1 MKRILFI
8 TILFLQFVC
17 TWAQQKE
24 ITLSGY
30 VEDGFLKTPLLHAR
44 VSVCRTDSTV
54 LVDSATVMP
63 FGEFVNGELKLKST
77 KFTATVRTDA
87 KALLWHVQMKG
98 YNDVWQRV
106 NIGKADNVD
115 VPTTGLRK
123 ARETQMDEVLVK
135 ATKVKMFYRGDTIVY
150 NADAFNLPQGSM
162 LDDLIRQMPGVTL
175 NEAGEIFVNG
185 RKVDELLLGSQSF
198 MRGKKQVLLENL
210 PYYTVKNIKVYDK
223 QSDKSEALGYDVEPK
238 KFVMDVNL
246 KDEFRNGYIAN
257 AEAAGGG
264 SPLGERGGGRWLG
277 RAFLLGFTDRT
288 RLTLF
293 GNINNVN
300 ETRHIGESSHWSPAS
315 MPSSMTTTRS
325 AAAEFYYHSKE
336 DKVKETLN
344 ADFTS
349 TTNTTDMHQRRE
361 QFLQGST
368 PLSTSSSW
376 DRSGTH
382 QLKLHNSLSLKAPL
396 WGLHNLDFYHLT
408 RDGTFHSAFDQ
419 WSDTLVASKRSIG
432 MSEGKAWGIK
442 VESQG
447 AFNLN
452 KEKQQHMDFFL
463 VLAYDRDESQ
473 QANRYE
479 TKQFAAKQTLAT
491 HNSDDLLNSSLN
503 GLLLLSTGRSIGKGM
518 HVGVGENVTYSI
530 QHRHDYLYHPDT
542 LLLPSQLDM
551 LTAISDPRNS
561 YDSHHSHVVGTTR
574 LFIGKTA
581 THKMKHYGNLPP
593 MTYTPWEFSLNVPI
607 HHEQLD
613 YQRGV
618 LDTLTMQNTLF
629 LNASANYRLLRNEGV
644 HDLRIDASFDQRSV
658 DLLDRL
664 GWHDDSQPLIVRQGN
679 PDLKHY
685 ATSRI
690 SANYYNNNGHGHQ
703 QTLHFGTS
711 FNYDHRSV
719 AQSVTYAPTTG
730 VYTYK
735 PMNVSG
741 NYLLSGNFDFS
752 RTLDGKHRWS
762 IQTNADASLH
772 HSVDHATFDNGTKVV
787 AGMTESH
794 ENVVNTLTLHDNTYI
809 QYNKGKLNLRAT
821 GDIRW
826 RHSDGQ
832 MLDFDVLN
840 AFDYQ
845 YGLSGRYTI
854 PDINMTV
861 SADANMFS
869 RRGYGSSALNT
880 DDFVVNAS
888 VSQPFFKG
896 KFIARIEAFDLLHN
910 LSSTQYE
917 VNAQGRTVTWYRSLQ
932 HYVMAHIVYHWNKNP
947 KKK

>member
-1 MKRILFI
+1 MRRLAFTFFI
-8 TILFLQFVC
+8 MLLASWA
-17 TWAQQKE
+17 WAQQRE

-30 VEDGFLKTPLLHAR
+30 VEDGFLKTPLLHAQ

-77 KFTATVRTDA
+77 KFTAMVRTSD

-106 NIGKADNVD
+106 NIGKADVVD

-123 ARETQMDEVLVK
+123 ARETQLDEVVVK
-135 ATKVKMFYRGDTIVY
+135 ATRVKMFYRGDTIVY

-198 MRGKKQVLLENL
+198 MRGNKKVLMENL

-223 QSDKSEALGYDVEPK
+223 RTDKSEALGYDVEPK

-257 AEAAGGG
+257 AEAAAGTD
-264 SPLGERGGGRWLG
+264 ERWLG

-300 ETRHIGESSHWSPAS
+300 ETRHIGESDRWSPAS

-325 AAAEFYYHSKE
+325 AAAEFFYHS

-349 TTNTTDMHQRRE
+349 TTNTTDTHQRRE

-382 QLKLHNSLSLKAPL
+382 QLKLHNSLSLAAPL

-408 RDGTFHSAFDQ
+408 RDGSFHSAFDQ

-442 VESQG
+442 AESQG

-452 KEKQQHMDFFL
+452 KEKQHHMDFFL
-463 VLAYDRDESQ
+463 VLAYDRDESR

-479 TKQFAAKQTLAT
+479 TKQFATKQTMAT

-503 GLLLLSTGRSIGKGM
+503 GLLLLSTGRKIGKGM
-518 HVGVGENVTYSI
+518 HVGIGETVTYSM

-561 YDSHHSHVVGTTR
+561 YDSHNSHVVGTTR
-574 LFIGKTA
+574 FSISKKA
-581 THKMKHYGNLPP
+581 THKMKIYGNMPP

-613 YQRGV
+613 YQRGL
-618 LDTLTMQNTLF
+618 LDTLTTQNTLF
-629 LNASANYRLLRNEGV
+629 LNANASYRLLRNEGT
-644 HDLRIDASFDQRSV
+644 HDLRASASFDQRSIE
-658 DLLDRL
+658 LLNCL
-664 GWHDDSQPLIVRQGN
+664 GWRDDSQPLIVRQGN

-685 ATSRI
+685 AATKV
-690 SANYYNNNGHGHQ
+690 SADYYNHNGHGHQ
-703 QTLHFGTS
+703 QSFHLGTN
-711 FNYDHRSV
+711 FTYDHRNV
-719 AQSVTYAPTTG
+719 AQSVEYAPTTG
-730 VYTYK
+730 IYTYK

-741 NYLLSGNFDFS
+741 AYLLNGNFDFS
-752 RTLDGKHRWS
+752 RTLDSKHYWS
-762 IQTNADASLH
+762 IQTNADANLH
-772 HSVDHATFDNGTKVV
+772 HSVDHAML
-787 AGMTESH
+787 AGETQSH
-794 ENVVNTLTLHDNTYI
+794 ENIVNTLILHDNAYI
-809 QYNKGKLNLRAT
+809 QYDHNKLNLRASY
-821 GDIRW
+821 DISW
-826 RHSDGQ
+826 RHSEGK

-854 PDINMTV
+854 PGINMTV
-861 SADANMFS
+861 SADANMYS
-869 RRGYGSSALNT
+869 RRGYGSSELNT

-888 VSQPFFKG
+888 ISQPFLKG
-896 KFIARIEAFDLLHN
+896 KLIARIEAFDLLHQ
-910 LSSTQYE
+910 LSNTQYA
-917 VNAQGRTVTWYRSLQ
+917 VNAQGRTITWYRSLP
-932 HYVMAHIVYHWNKNP
+932 HYAMLHLVYHWNKNP